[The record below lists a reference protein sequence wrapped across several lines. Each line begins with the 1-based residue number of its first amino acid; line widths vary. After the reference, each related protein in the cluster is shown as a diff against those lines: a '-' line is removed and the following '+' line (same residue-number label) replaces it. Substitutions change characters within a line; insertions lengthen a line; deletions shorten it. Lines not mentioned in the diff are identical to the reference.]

1 MREPT
6 ACPDTLSLSAL
17 AAGAEVEGREDLLE
31 HAADCRR
38 CQAFLADL
46 LSLAAEKPRLRF
58 LPLAAAAA
66 LLLAVAGLA
75 GLLHPPKV
83 PSPAVPPRVP
93 PKASSLEVEPGGDAC
108 LSGGKLILFGNGGSA
123 ADAQHLAAEF
133 VGQFHHVRK
142 GLPALALTV
151 NTSVLTAVSNDF
163 SYEDVFARQVEALV
177 TAKDVVIG
185 ISTGGS
191 SANVVR
197 GIERAQQQG
206 AKTIGLLGKSGGLLA
221 KMVDLPLVVPSNST
235 QRIQEAHITVGHIL
249 CTLVEHALCGPGAE
263 KR

>member
-1 MREPT
+1 MSK
-6 ACPDTLSLSAL
+6 D
-17 AAGAEVEGREDLLE
+17 VD
-31 HAADCRR
+31 
-38 CQAFLADL
+38 
-46 LSLAAEKPRLRF
+46 
-58 LPLAAAAA
+58 
-66 LLLAVAGLA
+66 AVATVTDIITGELDESA
-75 GLLHPPKV
+75 QVKGKLKESAELIARMAEMIV
-83 PSPAVPPRVP
+83 
-93 PKASSLEVEPGGDAC
+93 ASFR
-108 LSGGKLILFGNGGSA
+108 SGGKLILFGNGGSA